1 MVLYLVLK
9 YSYNKIPGEPV
20 DRFVFF
26 LYDKPQIPI
35 VGFFNLLNFE
45 NRFMYLS
52 SCLSLTSSIAL
63 GKLKS
68 SFLLFKYLE
77 KFKLSLGKHGPEY
90 NAPNERLFFP
100 ILVSCPIAF
109 SIFDV
114 LSLEFLS
121 EICEIVFVKIF
132 SSLRMY

>member
-1 MVLYLVLK
+1 
-9 YSYNKIPGEPV
+9 
-20 DRFVFF
+20 
-26 LYDKPQIPI
+26 
-35 VGFFNLLNFE
+35 
-45 NRFMYLS
+45 MYLS

-90 NAPNERLFFP
+90 NAPMKDIFFYF
-100 ILVSCPIAF
+100 VSCPIAF

-121 EICEIVFVKIF
+121 EICEIVFVNDIF
-132 SSLRMY
+132 IVTYVLIAILEISASSKFKNFNLEILFHIGKYIF